1 MFDHRTYNIER
12 YRKLRKEYITL
23 LGGICVKCGSDE
35 NLQFDHIDKN
45 SKSFDVSNK
54 ITYPRDIVLAELEK
68 CQLLCEECHK
78 TKSLHDLDKKA
89 AKGTHGTLSSY
100 RYCRCFECKE
110 AKRAYAAN
118 HRLKKKAL

>member
-12 YRKLRKEYITL
+12 YHKLRKEYITL
-23 LGGICVKCGSDE
+23 LGGVCVKCRSSE

-78 TKSLHDLDKKA
+78 TKSLRDLDKKA

-110 AKRAYAAN
+110 AKRIYTTEY
-118 HRLKKKAL
+118 RLKKKAL